1 MENIILRKAKAD
13 DLDAMW
19 ENVWQDN
26 ELAEYMLWKP
36 VENYD
41 EAKIRLEKT
50 IEFQRTNYAFYVCL
64 EDTDE
69 AIGFIGAKEISEGVF
84 EDCGICISRKYQ
96 GRGYGKQA
104 LVLFLKMIREDLN
117 ARKFVYSCFEQNL
130 KSKKLCESL
139 GFKYE
144 YTKECTR
151 NWDGLNYK
159 ALYFSKM
166 ID

>member
-1 MENIILRKAKAD
+1 MESIILRKAKAD

-19 ENVWQDN
+19 GNVWQDK

-36 VENYD
+36 VEKYD

-50 IEFQRTNYAFYVCL
+50 IEFQRTNYAFYICL
-64 EDTDE
+64 EVTDE
-69 AIGFIGAKEISEGVF
+69 AIGFIGAKEIGEGVF

-96 GRGYGKQA
+96 GKGYGKQA
-104 LVLFLKMIREDLN
+104 LMLFLKMLKEELN
-117 ARKFVYSCFEQNL
+117 VKKFVYSCFEENQ
-130 KSKKLCESL
+130 KSKNLCESL

-151 NWDGLNYK
+151 NWDGLKYK

>member
-19 ENVWQDN
+19 ENVWQDK

-69 AIGFIGAKEISEGVF
+69 AIGLSGQKRLEKV
-84 EDCGICISRKYQ
+84 
-96 GRGYGKQA
+96 
-104 LVLFLKMIREDLN
+104 FLKIAGSVFRENIRVRDMENRLWG
-117 ARKFVYSCFEQNL
+117 CFW
-130 KSKKLCESL
+130 KCSGK
-139 GFKYE
+139 
-144 YTKECTR
+144 
-151 NWDGLNYK
+151 
-159 ALYFSKM
+159 
-166 ID
+166 I